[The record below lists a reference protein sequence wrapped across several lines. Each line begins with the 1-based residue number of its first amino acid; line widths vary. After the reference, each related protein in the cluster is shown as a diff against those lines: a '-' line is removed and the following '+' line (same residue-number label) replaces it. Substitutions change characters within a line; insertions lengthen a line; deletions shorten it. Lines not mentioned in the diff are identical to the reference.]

1 MKKQIVLALA
11 GMLLVALA
19 APGQASAAEGV
30 NIGLLKCR
38 TIPGTTVQ
46 LLIHSSVGLNCVFET
61 ANGKESYKGES
72 GIGLGIDLS
81 WKRDENITYAVLSAS
96 KDYKM
101 GSYSL
106 AGKFVG
112 AKASATVGVGAGVAV
127 LVGGGAKNISLQP
140 LALEGSTGLG
150 VAGGIGYL
158 FIEADR
164 ARDNR

>member
-1 MKKQIVLALA
+1 MKKFNLLIAL
-11 GMLLVALA
+11 GLLCATLA
-19 APGQASAAEGV
+19 AVGPVQAQEGF
-30 NIGLLKCR
+30 NIGLLKCK
-38 TIPGTTVQ
+38 TIDGTRVQ

-61 ANGKESYKGES
+61 ENGKESYKGES

-81 WKRDENITYAVLSAS
+81 WNRVENIAYAVLSAS
-96 KDYKM
+96 HDYKM

-112 AKASATVGVGAGVAV
+112 AKASVTAGIGAGAAV
-127 LVGGGAKNISLQP
+127 LIGGGAKNITLQP

-158 FIEADR
+158 FIQANPAADK
-164 ARDNR
+164 

>member
-1 MKKQIVLALA
+1 MNKQIVLALA
-11 GMLLVALA
+11 GMFLVALA

-46 LLIHSSVGLNCVFET
+46 LLSHSSVGLNCVFET

-81 WKRDENITYAVLSAS
+81 WDRDENIAYAVLSAS

-127 LVGGGAKNISLQP
+127 LVGGGEKNISLQP

-158 FIEADR
+158 FIQADR